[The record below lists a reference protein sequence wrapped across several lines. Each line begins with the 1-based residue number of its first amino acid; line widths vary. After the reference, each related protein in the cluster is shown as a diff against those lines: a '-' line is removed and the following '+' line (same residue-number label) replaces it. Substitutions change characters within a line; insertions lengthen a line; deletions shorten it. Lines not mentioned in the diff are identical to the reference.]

1 MYSGKFFMS
10 IQIRN
15 LTVSESIIQDLSKQE
30 VASIIGG
37 GKGGTHGSNHGGG
50 GPAPAPAPVGG
61 VNPIYINNVG
71 PGNSRQYQF
80 IVTPNGDTYNY
91 TRQGSKSTTT
101 YLPGFNNNVGYGGGG
116 FF

>member
-1 MYSGKFFMS
+1 MLRKYTFRKVFMS
-10 IQIRN
+10 IQINN
-15 LTVSESIIQDLSKQE
+15 LTVRESLIQDLSEQE
-30 VASIIGG
+30 LASIVGS
-37 GKGGTHGSNHGGG
+37 GKGGNKGGG
-50 GPAPAPAPVGG
+50 GPAPAPIGGG

-101 YLPGFNNNVGYGGGG
+101 YLPGFNNNVGFGGG
-116 FF
+116 FY